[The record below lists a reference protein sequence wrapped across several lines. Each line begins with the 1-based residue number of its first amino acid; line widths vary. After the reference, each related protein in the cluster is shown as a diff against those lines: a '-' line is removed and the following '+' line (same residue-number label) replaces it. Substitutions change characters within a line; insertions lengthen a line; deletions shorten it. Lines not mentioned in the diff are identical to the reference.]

1 MSSDLKVHHRPPKN
15 QLAKIE
21 REYQKAL
28 CQKARQAVQVKS
40 RKGFPFIPRP
50 AEEIGIL
57 EPFPGFRSREK
68 YFADWL
74 APDEEE
80 LGL

>member
-1 MSSDLKVHHRPPKN
+1 MTSEMQCRHRPPKN

-28 CQKARQAVQVKS
+28 CQKTQQAAQVKS
-40 RKGFPFIPRP
+40 RKGFPFVPRP

-57 EPFPGFRSREK
+57 EQFPNFRPRQVSL
-68 YFADWL
+68 ADSL
-74 APDEEE
+74 APDEEQ